1 LRSRRG
7 FALTLT
13 ALSLFLILTSYFFMI
28 MYFITPVHVEP
39 IQNPDLS
46 EEAYRSILRGAGA
59 AASRSTDPDLAAEV
73 YINASLKALSDL
85 SQAGVAIPPFV
96 GTGVGRLE
104 PLGLGNFTY
113 GVIYKSSSGTGG
125 AIKMLNLPPGSEVV
139 LADQDLNVVSKST
152 TGTLNFNREA
162 GEYYIVA
169 YTKDSQA
176 WSYSGTVSINYK
188 YTLQG
193 TSITATSWS
202 PPPGFPYI
210 LVYGVPQLS
219 LVRVFD
225 SGGTIVGE
233 GLRDLRSNVTTVLVS
248 LNTINGKVSV
258 IAPNA
263 WYFGIVR
270 GGDVFVYG

>member
-1 LRSRRG
+1 
-7 FALTLT
+7 
-13 ALSLFLILTSYFFMI
+13 MI
-28 MYFITPVHVEP
+28 MYFITPVHVKP
-39 IQNPDLS
+39 FPNQDLS
-46 EEAYRSILRGAGA
+46 EEVYRSILRGAGA

-85 SQAGVAIPPFV
+85 SQAGIVIPSFD

-104 PLGLGNFTY
+104 PRSLGDFTY

-125 AIKMLNLPPGSEVV
+125 AIIVLNLPPESEVV

-162 GEYYIVA
+162 GEYYIIV

-176 WSYSGTVSINYK
+176 WSYSGTVSISYK

-193 TSITATSWS
+193 ASITTTPWS
-202 PPPGFPYI
+202 PPPSFPYI
-210 LVYGVPQLS
+210 LVYGVPQLG
-219 LVRVFD
+219 LVRIFD
-225 SGGTIVGE
+225 SGGALIGE
-233 GLRDLRSNVTTVLVS
+233 ALRDLPSSVTTVLVS
-248 LNTINGKVSV
+248 PITINGKVSIV
-258 IAPNA
+258 APNA
-263 WYFGIVR
+263 WYFGTVQ